1 MLKIFQFYQYSHM
14 AASMMLDIGPAEA
27 IPLEAEDP
35 KEGKGDGGL
44 AGLYD
49 DAAFEDTCYPL
60 APSPLKEPTEM
71 KNEPLVV
78 ESRRTYLS
86 CYMLCSK

>member
-1 MLKIFQFYQYSHM
+1 M
-14 AASMMLDIGPAEA
+14 AASMMLDIGPVGA

-35 KEGKGDGGL
+35 NEGKGDGGL
-44 AGLYD
+44 TRLYD
-49 DAAFEDTCYPL
+49 DAAFEDTCYAI
-60 APSPLKEPTEM
+60 APAPLKEPTEM